1 MTGALECRGQ
11 VVLPLTVCS
20 ECHSLKVKALRAKAL
35 ENDGCYFYICPSGK
49 VSWVSR
55 DLIVLVS
62 WVRRDLIVLIFFQ
75 HDGNGCGFWYWE
87 DDYEKYLIKNRHVL
101 DSYVP
106 VFCDR
111 AEIEMEIEMEKK
123 MAAVAVS
130 KLVREKEAVQVQE
143 RMVDNPSVLAN
154 SIREA
159 VMLLK
164 VVVLL
169 LKVLAGACSYLVI
182 INLYGLIR
190 SV

>member
-1 MTGALECRGQ
+1 
-11 VVLPLTVCS
+11 
-20 ECHSLKVKALRAKAL
+20 
-35 ENDGCYFYICPSGK
+35 
-49 VSWVSR
+49 
-55 DLIVLVS
+55 
-62 WVRRDLIVLIFFQ
+62 
-75 HDGNGCGFWYWE
+75 
-87 DDYEKYLIKNRHVL
+87 
-101 DSYVP
+101 
-106 VFCDR
+106 
-111 AEIEMEIEMEKK
+111 MEKK

>member
-35 ENDGCYFYICPSGK
+35 ENDGRYFYICPSGK
-49 VSWVSR
+49 
-55 DLIVLVS
+55 
-62 WVRRDLIVLIFFQ
+62 Q
-75 HDGNGCGFWYWE
+75 DGNGCGFWYWE
-87 DDYEKYLIKNRHVL
+87 DDYEKYLIKNRHVP

-143 RMVDNPSVLAN
+143 RMVDNPNVLAN

>member
-1 MTGALECRGQ
+1 
-11 VVLPLTVCS
+11 
-20 ECHSLKVKALRAKAL
+20 
-35 ENDGCYFYICPSGK
+35 
-49 VSWVSR
+49 
-55 DLIVLVS
+55 
-62 WVRRDLIVLIFFQ
+62 
-75 HDGNGCGFWYWE
+75 
-87 DDYEKYLIKNRHVL
+87 
-101 DSYVP
+101 
-106 VFCDR
+106 
-111 AEIEMEIEMEKK
+111 

>member
-1 MTGALECRGQ
+1 M
-11 VVLPLTVCS
+11 
-20 ECHSLKVKALRAKAL
+20 
-35 ENDGCYFYICPSGK
+35 
-49 VSWVSR
+49 
-55 DLIVLVS
+55 
-62 WVRRDLIVLIFFQ
+62 
-75 HDGNGCGFWYWE
+75 
-87 DDYEKYLIKNRHVL
+87 L